1 MSTELVLDFDKIRE
15 SEEPLPDFAVADF
28 IPLKGDGRNDGS
40 PKKGIVLELSNP
52 GALKRGIELPAG
64 PGILYVRL
72 PTGETLAERVEV
84 AATRGQSTG
93 KLTLKV
99 AQPEDGFD
107 FPMVAAHAYSAPRRP
122 TLVDSGPRFT
132 ADRSRWAKV
141 EFAQQG
147 WGQTVN
153 LRSFLEPFANQVVS
167 EQQGNRGIAKL
178 QSSAGKFRL
187 APKLSSRMQFDSAL
201 VGQVQAVK
209 PTKLYGA
216 RDELRAQW
224 KAPSTAKRRQRPED
238 DDRYFALSFEGAD
251 EPAPLQVACLPAKW
265 RTLSNDVVPLTV
277 QYAVTHLPEHRVP
290 RVVVNVE
297 DPRFTSLLQF
307 MQTGDVASSV
317 SLLGDAERA
326 LYEKFTNPY
335 AAAAGGYVLT
345 SAGYRLWHN
354 DWGHWLYNLATYFP
368 ALPDGHILLANLIL
382 QGPDACKAQ
391 VPGYMPDHAA
401 ELALSSVLEAV
412 RRGPPMYR
420 FGLRML
426 SSSIAILKH
435 VVNDPVGLVQLNG
448 ASDYVRNLSLRVD
461 PQQSFC
467 VFNVGRNAP

>member
-15 SEEPLPDFAVADF
+15 SEEPLPDIAVADF

-40 PKKGIVLELSNP
+40 PRKGIVLELGNP
-52 GALKRGIELPAG
+52 RALKRGIELPAG

-84 AATRGQSTG
+84 AATGSQSTG
-93 KLTLKV
+93 KLTLKLV
-99 AQPEDGFD
+99 QQGDGLD
-107 FPMVAAHAYSAPRRP
+107 FPIPAPAYSAPRRP
-122 TLVDSGPRFT
+122 TLVESGPRFT
-132 ADRSRWAKV
+132 ADRSRWSKV
-141 EFAQQG
+141 EFEQQG
-147 WGQTVN
+147 WGRTVN

-167 EQQGNRGIAKL
+167 ERQGNRGIAKL

-187 APKLSSRMQFDSAL
+187 APKLGSRVQFDSAL

-238 DDRYFALSFEGAD
+238 DDRYFALAFEAAD

-277 QYAVTHLPEHRVP
+277 QYAVTHRPEHRMP

-297 DPRFTSLLQF
+297 DPRFTALLQY

-354 DWGHWLYNLATYFP
+354 DWGHWLYNLATHFP

-382 QGPDACKAQ
+382 QGPEACKAQ
-391 VPGYMPDHAA
+391 VPGYAPDHIR
-401 ELALSSVLEAV
+401 ELALDCVLEAV

-435 VVNDPVGLVQLNG
+435 IVDDPVGVIQLNG
-448 ASDYVRNLSLRVD
+448 AADYVRNLSMRVD
-461 PQQSFC
+461 PYQPFS
-467 VFNVGRNAP
+467 VFDVGRNAP